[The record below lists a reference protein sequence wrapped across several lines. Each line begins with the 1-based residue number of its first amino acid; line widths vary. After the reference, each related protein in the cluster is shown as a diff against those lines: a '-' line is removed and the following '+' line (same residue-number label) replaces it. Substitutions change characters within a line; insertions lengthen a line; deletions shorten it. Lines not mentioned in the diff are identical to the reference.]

1 MMYSNLMKQMLMASI
16 NELSKTP
23 ENYAVH
29 PQKDFTRK
37 HVGTRQSSRLLYR
50 PVYKEVF
57 SPPGVTD
64 EPQNVFHDAL
74 LNYQKHYLLF

>member
-1 MMYSNLMKQMLMASI
+1 MAMLNA
-16 NELSKTP
+16 
-23 ENYAVH
+23 
-29 PQKDFTRK
+29 K

-64 EPQNVFHDAL
+64 EPQNVFHDAASELSEALSPL
-74 LNYQKHYLLF
+74 LAF